1 MKNIWAKSPTVARI
15 NDSSKD
21 CVNGMSALKYS
32 YPLSLADLLFA
43 IEIEIKHE
51 STLKFNFYFDG
62 K

>member
-1 MKNIWAKSPTVARI
+1 MQVARI

-32 YPLSLADLLFA
+32 YPLSLADLLFTS
-43 IEIEIKHE
+43 EKEIKHE